1 MASQWGES
9 ISLDY
14 GDLQANTMA
23 VDCLGKWAVLAGR
36 RVLAL
41 VDLDSPSEK
50 MHRLTRQSK
59 WDISCIQWNPH
70 ASHAQL
76 FSAACK
82 QRLDLFSWEDGSIK
96 QVCSMKAH
104 SRNISDIDWSPFD
117 VNVIASCSV
126 DAYTLLWDVRDT
138 KRPSASFQSVC
149 GATQVK
155 WNKVTNNLFA
165 TAHEGDVRIW
175 DPRKGNAPVL
185 YLTAHLSKIHG
196 LDWSPS
202 NEHIFASSSQ
212 DCSVKF
218 WDYSCP
224 KQDKGTLI
232 SGSPVWRA
240 RFTPFGDG
248 LVTAVMSTLRRGE
261 NSLFLWSNSNLD
273 QPVHQFIGH
282 SDVVLEFQWRKKDE
296 SSRDYQLVTWS
307 KDQSLKIWKVDTQLQ
322 RLCGHDTLDSSESES
337 TVHDSSETIKENGHA
352 HTSAKVNGD
361 KNSHQSES
369 MSHQQPM
376 TLYQEF
382 SMVNQ
387 HIPNVTIDKMDGSQR
402 LCSVSVN
409 SGKHIINL
417 TIHFPANYPHVAA
430 PNFEI
435 VSPTNVG
442 SGVIKKL
449 YKVLN
454 ETSQTNIK
462 RNLNCL
468 EPCIR
473 QFATHFENMTL
484 EERKTPDSDTFAPT
498 TNKLQQSFMQQLPFA
513 AFQDYSI
520 PFPRTCGAQFNSAGL
535 LVCFGRSRE
544 ASKGSEK
551 TPKALSELAAY
562 TSTNR
567 VRSSQSSSGFST
579 MFSRSPPTPKAEPVS
594 ISTYYMFNKRQ
605 RTKSRNYSNLQETK
619 WKSLDRA
626 TKKEKKSV
634 KLEPVRIYDT
644 HCLLNIHR
652 DLAEKYSLDV
662 NNIEGMCEH
671 NKKEAAAV
679 GRKDLVRLWSL
690 IPITCNT
697 VLTPSSNPDDGI
709 PWAQR
714 PFGRKMYESL
724 MEYYKSIH
732 DVQTLAMI
740 CCIFWDK
747 KFVVS
752 LPQSSNI
759 KKSSSK
765 ASLDYVPPN
774 MELKFG
780 SSSDSGWNLLPKALR
795 EQKQEPHD
803 DDTAPDLEAASLSP
817 SSTVTSPNISNFLTR
832 AMVKIRRSNSLS
844 DFSFEDYRFAEEM
857 DPKEKAEEI
866 ERKQHENNCRI
877 LDPSK
882 YTQYDHFLKVYAD
895 ILYRWGLRNQ
905 YAHIMKHVTVPP
917 EPHAGIEFGVQC
929 HYCKAEVRGVK
940 CGTCKMKA
948 FRCVIC
954 HTGVTG
960 TSNFCLNCG
969 HGGHAAHM
977 KEWFRQEEVCP
988 TGCGCQCLKWNPF

>member
-1 MASQWGES
+1 MTSQWGETVS
-9 ISLDY
+9 FDY

-23 VDCLGKWAVLAGR
+23 VDCLGKWALLAGR
-36 RVLAL
+36 RVLGL
-41 VDLDSPSEK
+41 VDLDDPLEK

-59 WDISCIQWNPH
+59 WDITCIQWNPH

-76 FSAACK
+76 FAATCK
-82 QRLDLFSWEDGSIK
+82 QRLDLFSWADGSSK
-96 QVCSMKAH
+96 QSCSMKAH

-175 DPRKGNAPVL
+175 DPRKPNTAVL

-202 NEHIFASSSQ
+202 NEHIFASASQ
-212 DCSVKF
+212 DCTVKF
-218 WDYSCP
+218 WDCSNTR
-224 KQDKGTLI
+224 QDKGMLK

-261 NSLFLWSNSNLD
+261 NSLFLWNNSNLE
-273 QPVHQFIGH
+273 QPAHQFIGH
-282 SDVVLEFQWRKKDE
+282 SDVVLEFYWRKKDE
-296 SSRDYQLVTWS
+296 STRDYQLVTWS
-307 KDQSLKIWKVDTQLQ
+307 KDQTLKIWKVDPQLQ
-322 RLCGHDTLDSSESES
+322 RMCGHETLDSSENES
-337 TVHDSSETIKENGHA
+337 STHDSSETIKENGHS
-352 HTSAKVNGD
+352 HTHPEINGA
-361 KNSHQSES
+361 KNSNQSES
-369 MSHQQPM
+369 FSHQQPM

-402 LCSVSVN
+402 LCSVSVS

-417 TIHFPANYPHVAA
+417 TIHFPANYPHVSA

-435 VSPTNVG
+435 HSPTNVG
-442 SGVIKKL
+442 LGIVKKL

-520 PFPRTCGAQFNSAGL
+520 PFPRTCGAQFNSAGM

-567 VRSSQSSSGFST
+567 VRASQSSSGFST

-594 ISTYYMFNKRQ
+594 ISSYYMFNNKRQ
-605 RTKSRNYSNLQETK
+605 RTKSRNYGNLQETK
-619 WKSLDRA
+619 WKSLDKTSKR
-626 TKKEKKSV
+626 EKKSV
-634 KLEPVRIYDT
+634 KLEPVRIYNT

-652 DLAEKYSLDV
+652 ELAEKYSLDV
-662 NNIEGMCEH
+662 TNIESMCEH

-679 GRKDLVRLWSL
+679 GRKDLVRLWSM
-690 IPITCNT
+690 IPVTCSQM
-697 VLTPSSNPDDGI
+697 LTPSTNPDDGI

-714 PFGRKMYESL
+714 PFGRQMYESL
-724 MEYYKSIH
+724 INYYKSIH

-740 CCIFWDK
+740 CCVFWDK
-747 KFVVS
+747 KIVVS
-752 LPQSSNI
+752 VPQSSNI
-759 KKSSSK
+759 KKSASK

-780 SSSDSGWNLLPKALR
+780 SSTDSGWNLLPT
-795 EQKQEPHD
+795 PHM
-803 DDTAPDLEAASLSP
+803 EAGSLSP
-817 SSTVTSPNISNFLTR
+817 PETVTSPNISNFLSR

-844 DFSFEDYRFAEEM
+844 DFSFEDYRFAEEL

-882 YTQYDHFLKVYAD
+882 YILYDHFLKVYAD

-905 YAHIMKHVTVPP
+905 YAQIMKHVTIPP
-917 EPHAGIEFGVQC
+917 EQHAGIEFGVQC
-929 HYCKAEVRGVK
+929 HYCKADVRGVK

-948 FRCVIC
+948 FQCVIC
-954 HTGVTG
+954 HTGVKG

-988 TGCGCQCLKWNPF
+988 TGCGCFCLKWNPF

>member
-1 MASQWGES
+1 MTSQWGETVS
-9 ISLDY
+9 FDY

-23 VDCLGKWAVLAGR
+23 VDCLGKWALLAGR
-36 RVLAL
+36 RVLGL
-41 VDLDSPSEK
+41 VDLDDPLEK

-59 WDISCIQWNPH
+59 WDITCIQWNPH

-76 FSAACK
+76 FAATCK
-82 QRLDLFSWEDGSIK
+82 QRLDLFSWADGSSK
-96 QVCSMKAH
+96 QSCSMKAH

-175 DPRKGNAPVL
+175 DPRKPNTAVL

-202 NEHIFASSSQ
+202 NEHIFASASQ
-212 DCSVKF
+212 DCTVKF
-218 WDYSCP
+218 WDCSNTR
-224 KQDKGTLI
+224 QDKGMLK

-261 NSLFLWSNSNLD
+261 NSLFLWNNSNLE
-273 QPVHQFIGH
+273 QPAHQFIGH
-282 SDVVLEFQWRKKDE
+282 SDVVLEFYWRKKDE
-296 SSRDYQLVTWS
+296 STRDYQLVTWS
-307 KDQSLKIWKVDTQLQ
+307 KDQTLKIWKVDPQLQ
-322 RLCGHDTLDSSESES
+322 RMCGHETLDSSENES
-337 TVHDSSETIKENGHA
+337 STHDSSETIKENGHS
-352 HTSAKVNGD
+352 HTHPEINGA
-361 KNSHQSES
+361 KNSNQSES
-369 MSHQQPM
+369 FSHQQPM

-402 LCSVSVN
+402 LCSVSVS

-417 TIHFPANYPHVAA
+417 TIHFPANYPHVSA

-435 VSPTNVG
+435 HSPTNVG
-442 SGVIKKL
+442 LGIVKKL

-520 PFPRTCGAQFNSAGL
+520 PFPRTCGAQFNSAGM

-567 VRSSQSSSGFST
+567 VRASQSSSGFST

-594 ISTYYMFNKRQ
+594 ISSYYMFNNKRQ
-605 RTKSRNYSNLQETK
+605 RTKSRNYGNLQETK
-619 WKSLDRA
+619 WKSLDKTSKR
-626 TKKEKKSV
+626 EKKSV
-634 KLEPVRIYDT
+634 KLEPVRIYNT

-652 DLAEKYSLDV
+652 ELAEKYSLDV
-662 NNIEGMCEH
+662 TNIESMCEH

-679 GRKDLVRLWSL
+679 GRKDLVRLWSM
-690 IPITCNT
+690 IPVTCSQM
-697 VLTPSSNPDDGI
+697 LTPSTNPDDGI

-714 PFGRKMYESL
+714 PFGRQMYESL
-724 MEYYKSIH
+724 INYYKSIH

-740 CCIFWDK
+740 CCVFWDK
-747 KFVVS
+747 KIVVS
-752 LPQSSNI
+752 VPQSSNI
-759 KKSSSK
+759 KKSASK

-780 SSSDSGWNLLPKALR
+780 SSTDSGWNLLPKALR
-795 EQKQEPHD
+795 EQREESHD
-803 DDTAPDLEAASLSP
+803 DT
-817 SSTVTSPNISNFLTR
+817 

-844 DFSFEDYRFAEEM
+844 DFSFEDYRFAEEL

-882 YTQYDHFLKVYAD
+882 YILYDHFLKVYAD

-905 YAHIMKHVTVPP
+905 YAQIMKHVTIPP
-917 EPHAGIEFGVQC
+917 EQHAGIEFGVQC
-929 HYCKAEVRGVK
+929 HYCKADVRGVK

-948 FRCVIC
+948 FQCVIC
-954 HTGVTG
+954 HTGVKG

-988 TGCGCQCLKWNPF
+988 TGCGCFCLKWNPF